1 MKTSEYILPIEGIW
15 NIMDNKYKA
24 LVVIGKEARRIFQVN
39 PQGRDNPVVLAI
51 QRFVN
56 GEIEHEETKE

>member
-1 MKTSEYILPIEGIW
+1 METNEYILPIEGIW

-39 PQGRDNPVVLAI
+39 PQSSDNPVVLAI

-56 GEIEHEETKE
+56 GEIVHEEAEE

>member
-1 MKTSEYILPIEGIW
+1 METNDYILPIEGIW

-24 LVVIGKEARRIFQVN
+24 LVIIGKEARRIFQVN
-39 PQGRDNPVVLAI
+39 PQSNDNPVVLAI

-56 GEIEHEETKE
+56 GEIAHEEAEE